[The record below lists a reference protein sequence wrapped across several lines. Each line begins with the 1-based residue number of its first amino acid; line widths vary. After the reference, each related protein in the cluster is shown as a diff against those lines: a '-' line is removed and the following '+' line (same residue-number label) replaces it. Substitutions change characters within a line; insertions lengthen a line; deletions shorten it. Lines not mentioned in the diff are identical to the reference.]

1 MKKLFVAIMLF
12 PFVIPSNAQICLNLQ
27 FAKDTLYFCAAE
39 SKMMPLT
46 ISGQNFVPL
55 DTIWGANGF
64 YIGKTISPIFTDTAT
79 EGYYSLCIKSLST
92 QNLLMNG
99 DFSLGNQNFQS
110 SYQSYVSTAANMM
123 PASHYFVG
131 NNPNA
136 IHPDYLSMGDH
147 TTGTGNM
154 FICNASDTA
163 NVVVWQQSITVV
175 PHTDY
180 DFSTWVATVLNT
192 DPNPAQLQFSINGV
206 LIGPVF
212 NANTTGN
219 IWEQFHAVWNS
230 GNATTALISIVNQNT
245 IDEGNDFA
253 LDDIAFN
260 EYCISKDSFYLKVN
274 KATYSINKF
283 SACTEDSVYCSLTG
297 IGALPSA
304 VHWSFGDGQF
314 SSLASVAHIYPLQ
327 GTYKLVLT
335 YQMPG
340 CPSMQDSTFID
351 THHALQAGINLS
363 ANPIDIKD
371 VLYCQSNSTGAITNY
386 EWFTG
391 DNKFY
396 SGISIAHSYKMP
408 GTYTITHIVSDSMSC
423 SDTARVELVVTS
435 NTHFFVPTAFSPN
448 ADGVNDVFRVKG
460 DYEQMNTFD
469 LSVYNRWGQLQF
481 QTNNPNAYWDGTFG
495 GIAAELGTYF
505 WVLDLQFK
513 GQKVAT
519 QYKGDVVLLR

>member
-1 MKKLFVAIMLF
+1 
-12 PFVIPSNAQICLNLQ
+12 
-27 FAKDTLYFCAAE
+27 
-39 SKMMPLT
+39 
-46 ISGQNFVPL
+46 
-55 DTIWGANGF
+55 
-64 YIGKTISPIFTDTAT
+64 
-79 EGYYSLCIKSLST
+79 
-92 QNLLMNG
+92 
-99 DFSLGNQNFQS
+99 
-110 SYQSYVSTAANMM
+110 
-123 PASHYFVG
+123 
-131 NNPNA
+131 
-136 IHPDYLSMGDH
+136 
-147 TTGTGNM
+147 
-154 FICNASDTA
+154 
-163 NVVVWQQSITVV
+163 
-175 PHTDY
+175 
-180 DFSTWVATVLNT
+180 
-192 DPNPAQLQFSINGV
+192 
-206 LIGPVF
+206 
-212 NANTTGN
+212 
-219 IWEQFHAVWNS
+219 
-230 GNATTALISIVNQNT
+230 
-245 IDEGNDFA
+245 
-253 LDDIAFN
+253 
-260 EYCISKDSFYLKVN
+260 SKDSFYLKVN

-283 SACTEDSVYCSLTG
+283 SACTKDSVYCSLTG
-297 IGALPSA
+297 IGALPSV
-304 VHWSFGDGQF
+304 VHWSFGDGHF

-327 GTYKLVLT
+327 NTYKLVLT

-340 CPSMQDSTFID
+340 CQSMQDSTFID

-396 SGISIAHSYKMP
+396 SGYSIAHSYKMP

-481 QTNNPNAYWDGTFG
+481 QTNNPSAYWDGTFG